1 MTKEAYL
8 SQVQTV
14 FKNIDVDK
22 SGYLDAD
29 EVWTYH
35 QESARVL
42 GVLPSEVEF
51 QKSWRRLD
59 KDGDGQVTLKEM
71 LQLAEED
78 WNKLQKEEEEKKD
91 GINSNTAFMK
101 GIDWFTE
108 IFFFY
113 GILVS
118 ICWWEFKKFNK
129 SQQRSRQRLAN
140 LEENTE
146 KIIEKLERVNE
157 RENV

>member
-1 MTKEAYL
+1 
-8 SQVQTV
+8 
-14 FKNIDVDK
+14 
-22 SGYLDAD
+22 
-29 EVWTYH
+29 
-35 QESARVL
+35 
-42 GVLPSEVEF
+42 
-51 QKSWRRLD
+51 
-59 KDGDGQVTLKEM
+59 M

-129 SQQRSRQRLAN
+129 SQQRSRARLAN